1 MAPFAIRRAANGDLA
16 EADKGARMNGDDF
29 GSPPWGPAEPVPELK
44 DTQALPGLG
53 PVPRHGEQSAHS
65 QNGHGRD
72 NDHSDAFRPAASGAT
87 EAAGNA
93 PGGSAPGS
101 SAPSDAGLNGTRRDG
116 HVPGAVDP
124 GGEAEPGQDP
134 PGKGGPGKQAGTEGE
149 GKRRGSFWRE
159 VPILIVIALVLALV
173 IKAFVAQAFW
183 IPSGSM
189 QNTLAINDRVLINK
203 VVYHLRSIHRGD
215 IVVFDGTGSWDPDPP
230 PGSSN
235 IFSKAVDELEGLVGV
250 GQDSSIYIKRVIG
263 LPGDHVVCCN
273 SAGQITVNGVP
284 LSESDYLYPHNKPSA
299 TPINITVPAGRLWVM
314 GDHRQISDDSRGHMG
329 DPGGGTIPETGVLG
343 RAFVIIWPPSHWGL
357 LNIPATFEQP
367 RLNASTGAGG
377 NAAAGGSSATLTAA
391 MANGTPI
398 QQAASPVPLALGFLG
413 AVPITWLQRRL
424 RARRQRP
431 PAYRVRRRPLSSGGT
446 TPRTPGAC
454 GRDGKESNRSVL
466 WFLTARRKP
475 GTVLARLAYPA
486 K

>member
-1 MAPFAIRRAANGDLA
+1 
-16 EADKGARMNGDDF
+16 MNGDGF
-29 GSPPWGPAEPVPELK
+29 GSPPWGPAEPVPGPK

-53 PVPRHGEQSAHS
+53 PVPGHGEQSARS

-72 NDHSDAFRPAASGAT
+72 NDYSGAFRPVASGAT

-93 PGGSAPGS
+93 PGRSAPGS
-101 SAPSDAGLNGTRRDG
+101 SAPSDAGLNGARRDG
-116 HVPGAVDP
+116 HVPGAADP
-124 GGEAEPGQDP
+124 GGEAEPGQDL
-134 PGKGGPGKQAGTEGE
+134 PGKGGPGKLAGTEGE

-173 IKAFVAQAFW
+173 VKAFVVQAFW

-203 VVYHLRSIHRGD
+203 VVYHMRPVHRGD
-215 IVVFDGTGSWDPDPP
+215 VVVFDGTGSWDPNPL

-235 IFSKAVDELEGLVGV
+235 IFSKAVDELEGLVGA

-273 SAGQITVNGVP
+273 AEGQVTVNGVA
-284 LSESDYLYPHNKPSA
+284 LSESSFLFPGDRPAEGPGVTEYS
-299 TPINITVPAGRLWVM
+299 ITVPAGQLWVL
-314 GDHRQISDDSRGHMG
+314 GDHTSISDDSRGHTG

-367 RLNASTGAGG
+367 QLNASASAGG

-391 MANGTPI
+391 MANDTPI

-413 AVPITWLQRRL
+413 AVPVTWLQRRL
-424 RARRQRP
+424 RT
-431 PAYRVRRRPLSSGGT
+431 RRRPPRGGK
-446 TPRTPGAC
+446 R
-454 GRDGKESNRSVL
+454 
-466 WFLTARRKP
+466 
-475 GTVLARLAYPA
+475 
-486 K
+486 